1 MKDQHFL
8 FAIGFTDCL
17 KMTAMQE
24 AVLVLSQGEKKLL
37 ICPFFSFLFLYR
49 NYLSLVTECIFWQLS
64 NQTYF
69 GFHPNIKTCQKNLHT
84 HHGISIKRHAVLDN
98 WLYSHLTHQEWW
110 VHQPTSFEPFY
121 LPTDFTS

>member
-24 AVLVLSQGEKKLL
+24 AVLVLSQYDHFFL
-37 ICPFFSFLFLYR
+37 FSFFIEII
-49 NYLSLVTECIFWQLS
+49 SLVTECIFWQLS

-84 HHGISIKRHAVLDN
+84 HHGINIKRHVVLDN
-98 WLYSHLTHQEWW
+98 WL
-110 VHQPTSFEPFY
+110 
-121 LPTDFTS
+121 

>member
-8 FAIGFTDCL
+8 FAIGFTDGL

-24 AVLVLSQGEKKLL
+24 AVLVLSQSEKKLL
-37 ICPFFSFLFLYR
+37 ICPFFSFFIEII
-49 NYLSLVTECIFWQLS
+49 SLVTECIFWQLS

-84 HHGISIKRHAVLDN
+84 HHGINIKRHAVLDN
-98 WLYSHLTHQEWW
+98 WL
-110 VHQPTSFEPFY
+110 
-121 LPTDFTS
+121 